1 MSVQRGTR
9 NARCSARFLR
19 LFPSVIPVIAAWV
32 AFTVPL
38 PLRADQLEIAGKR
51 YPRGK
56 VIGIESGELRFRAED
71 STMVAVPLADVVRI
85 YIDPIGEF
93 ADFNAAEQFVA
104 DGAPDKAIARYE
116 RQLRTG
122 DEFWPDLIRVR
133 LLRACDLAGQID
145 KAVTYYLRVLEG
157 EFTGPVVAARV
168 MPDRIPGQATSLVKQ
183 AVDQLERS
191 ATRNESDE
199 RRPLLLLLKYD
210 ILRRTGDARAA
221 AMAPIIAE
229 LPVPAKLSSPR
240 TGAIQLEAIRAATK
254 GRSPAEAIKWL
265 DRVISQ
271 GDDAIMP
278 DLLLLKGGAQ
288 LESATTR
295 DEFVRAGWTFMRVV
309 AHYPG
314 DSRAADALLSAA
326 EVHER
331 IHRKDKA
338 KALLEEC
345 IKHPAV
351 RAETRAAAERKLA
364 ALPG

>member
-1 MSVQRGTR
+1 MCRR
-9 NARCSARFLR
+9 RRFLR
-19 LFPSVIPVIAAWV
+19 LVSGVFAAL
-32 AFTVPL
+32 AASSSLF
-38 PLRADQLEIAGKR
+38 ADQLEIAGKR

-56 VIGIESGELRFRAED
+56 VIGIENGELRFRGED
-71 STMVAVPLADVVRI
+71 STIVAVPLADVVRL
-85 YIDPIGEF
+85 YIDPIGDF

-104 DGAPDKAIARYE
+104 DGAPDKAVARYE

-122 DEFWPDLIRVR
+122 EEFWPDLIRVR

-168 MPDRIPGQATSLVKQ
+168 MPDRIPVQATSLVKQ
-183 AVDQLERS
+183 AVEQLERS

-210 ILRRTGDARAA
+210 ILRRTGDTRAA
-221 AMAPIIAE
+221 AMAPVIAE
-229 LPVPAKLSSPR
+229 LTVPAKLASPR
-240 TGAIQLEAIRAATK
+240 TGAIQLEALRAATK
-254 GRSPAEAIKWL
+254 GRFPAEAIKWL
-265 DRVISQ
+265 DRVIGQS
-271 GDDAIMP
+271 DDAIMP
-278 DLLLLKGGAQ
+278 DLLLLKGRAQ

-295 DEFVRAGWTFMRVV
+295 EEIVRAGWTFMRVA

-331 IHRKDKA
+331 INRKDKA

-345 IKHPAV
+345 VKHPAV
-351 RAETRAAAERKLA
+351 RAETRAAAEQKLA
-364 ALPG
+364 ALGG

>member
-1 MSVQRGTR
+1 MQSGPRNTR
-9 NARCSARFLR
+9 SAARPHRWL
-19 LFPSVIPVIAAWV
+19 PSLIPVIAIWGELS
-32 AFTVPL
+32 VPL
-38 PLRADQLEIAGKR
+38 PLHADQLEIAGKR

-56 VIGIESGELRFRAED
+56 VIGIENGELRFRAED

-85 YIDPIGEF
+85 YIDPIGDF
-93 ADFNAAEQFVA
+93 ADFNAAEQSVA
-104 DGAPDKAIARYE
+104 DGSPDKAIARYE
-116 RQLRTG
+116 RQLRTS

-168 MPDRIPGQATSLVKQ
+168 MPDRIPGQVTSLVKQ
-183 AVDQLERS
+183 AVEQLERS
-191 ATRNESDE
+191 ATRNESDD

-221 AMAPIIAE
+221 AMAPVIAE
-229 LPVPAKLSSPR
+229 LAVPAKLASPR

-265 DRVISQ
+265 DRVIGQ
-271 GDDAIMP
+271 GDETIMP

-295 DEFVRAGWTFMRVV
+295 EEIVRAGWTFMRVV

-314 DSRAADALLSAA
+314 DARAADALLRAA

-331 IHRKDKA
+331 INRKDKA

-345 IKHPAV
+345 IKHPAA
-351 RAETRAAAERKLA
+351 RAETRTAAERKLA
-364 ALPG
+364 ALAG